1 MKAIVYHTYGAPN
14 VLKLDDVERPVP
26 NMHEVLIKVHATSVN
41 SWDWDLLRGKPF
53 IVRLAGGGI
62 RKPQLPILGAD
73 VAGTV
78 EAVGKNVKQFK
89 PGDAVLGDLSA
100 SGWGGFAEYVSAPE
114 TALTLKPSGVTFEA
128 AAALPQAG
136 VMALQGIRDYRNLQ
150 HGEKV
155 LINGAAG
162 GVGTY
167 AIQLAKLFG
176 AEVTAVDRKDKLDFL
191 TSIGADHVID
201 YAKEDFTQ
209 NGQHYDLILD
219 VAATRSIRD
228 YRRALLPGG
237 IYLMI
242 GGATS
247 TIFQFMVFSSI
258 VSWVGE
264 RKLRILIHK
273 PNKDLAFLAGL
284 VQDGKLKSII
294 DRRYSLVEVPEAL
307 QRLGDGNSRGKII
320 IRIQP

>member
-1 MKAIVYHTYGAPN
+1 MKAMVYHTYGSPEAF
-14 VLKLDDVERPVP
+14 KLEDVVMPVP
-26 NMHEVLIKVHATSVN
+26 NAGEVLIKVQAASVN
-41 SWDWDLLRGKPF
+41 SWDWDLVRGKPF

-62 RKPQLPILGAD
+62 RKPKLPILGAD

-78 EAVGKNVKQFK
+78 EVVGKNVKQFK
-89 PGDAVLGDLSA
+89 PGDAVLGDLCA
-100 SGWGGFAEYVSAPE
+100 SGWGGFAEYVSVPE
-114 TALTLKPSGVTFEA
+114 TTLILKPSGVTFEA

-136 VMALQGIRDYRNLQ
+136 VMALQGIRDYRKLQ
-150 HGEKV
+150 HGQKV

-167 AIQLAKLFG
+167 AIQLARLFG
-176 AEVTAVDRKDKLDFL
+176 AEVTAVDRTDKLDFL
-191 TSIGADHVID
+191 KSLGADYVID
-201 YAKEDFTQ
+201 YTKVDFTQ

-219 VAATRSIRD
+219 VVATRGIRD

-242 GGATS
+242 GGTTS

-264 RKLRILIHK
+264 RKLRILIHQ
-273 PNKDLAFLAGL
+273 PNKDLTFLAGL
-284 VQDGKLKSII
+284 LQAGKIKSII
-294 DRRYSLVEVPEAL
+294 DRRYSLVEVPDAL